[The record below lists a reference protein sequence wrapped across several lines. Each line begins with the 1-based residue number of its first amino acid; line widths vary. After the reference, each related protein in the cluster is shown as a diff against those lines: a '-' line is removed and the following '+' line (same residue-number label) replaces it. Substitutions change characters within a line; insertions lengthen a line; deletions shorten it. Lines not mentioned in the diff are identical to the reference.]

1 MIRVYQNRGG
11 RMTNRELINIEK
23 KYYNIILEVLQ
34 KSLGKIITDVNSQ
47 KRFSDL
53 TKTAKSNPIESK
65 AENTIENIISNQLNW
80 DVCSLP
86 VSSDSCY
93 SCGDAIV
100 HIDVKTTLN
109 TDDDAP
115 NRKNR
120 LNIEASQT
128 SYCYSKLYDVETPY
142 SGRGKRPSPAKWK
155 PKLKNYENHEYFG
168 KVPNVTYFVRIIYSS
183 ENLIEEMYFLS
194 VPNGQLCKRFGNEAI
209 LNGGK
214 TKNKAQTH
222 FTNIRVL
229 PDKISQIDKW
239 RDTLLYKRK

>member
-1 MIRVYQNRGG
+1 
-11 RMTNRELINIEK
+11 MTNRELINIEK
-23 KYYNIILEVLQ
+23 KYYDIILEVLQ

-47 KRFSDL
+47 KRFLSL
-53 TKTAKSNPIESK
+53 TTTAKSNPIESK

-115 NRKNR
+115 ANKNR

-128 SYCYSKLYDVETPY
+128 SYCHGKSYSVTTPY
-142 SGRGKRPSPAKWK
+142 SGVGKRPTPAIWT
-155 PKLKNYENHEYFG
+155 PKLKKYEDHEYFG
-168 KVPNVTYFVRIIYSS
+168 KVPNITYFVRIIYSAD
-183 ENLIEEMYFLS
+183 NLIEEMYLLS
-194 VPNGQLCKRFGNEAI
+194 VPNGQLSRSFGNEAI
-209 LNGGK
+209 LQGGK
-214 TKNKAQTH
+214 TKNKAKTH
-222 FTNIRVL
+222 FNNIRVL
-229 PDKISQIDKW
+229 PDEISKVDKW
-239 RDTLLYKRK
+239 RDTLLYKRR